1 MATNDAAQASVMDM
15 TPEKVRKDLLLPVFH
30 TSRCYYLLV
39 FVLVAIGLPGM
50 FVYVYQMSEGMGVAG
65 ITRPVFWGFYITN
78 FVFWIGIS
86 HAGTLTSA
94 IRRMCNAGCR
104 RTGKESRRSASPHD

>member
-1 MATNDAAQASVMDM
+1 MM
-15 TPEKVRKDLLLPVFH
+15 TKTPNEINEDLLRPLFR
-30 TSRCYYLLV
+30 TSWRFFVAFIPLALLV
-39 FVLVAIGLPGM
+39 LAAYGAFI
-50 FVYVYQMSEGMGVAG
+50 YQMWSGIGVAG
-65 ITRPVFWGFYITN
+65 IRRPVFWGFYITN